1 MEDTNYIKTILTP
14 DEPSMPV
21 MASQYF
27 AISSAAWD
35 NNVMV
40 DMRLMKDKRNQQQPA
55 TTEILRKSI
64 FRWFHAEADSVF
76 FVKATMTRRM
86 SL

>member
-1 MEDTNYIKTILTP
+1 MWKTQTTIKTIPTP

-40 DMRLMKDKRNQQQPA
+40 DMHLIKDRHA
-55 TTEILRKSI
+55 TRKQRTKMLNAQISEGST
-64 FRWFHAEADSVF
+64 RKLTQ
-76 FVKATMTRRM
+76 FVID
-86 SL
+86 L